1 MCGIVGIVST
11 EKPIPPGLIDKMA
24 LKVQHRGP
32 DLQACVRLEGCDLGH
47 RRLSIIDLST
57 GDQPMSDPTGRW
69 WIVYNGETY
78 NYRELKRELEN
89 KGVEFRTKSDTE
101 VILQGYI
108 VFGEDVVLHLNGQ
121 FAFAIWDDQ
130 KHVLFAAR
138 DRFGEKPFYWA
149 KSSTGDAFIFASEIK
164 ALLETNLLRPKLD
177 FSSVDLYLDL
187 YYVPPD
193 RTIYSNIFT
202 LQPGH
207 VLKWERGEVT
217 TRSYWKPAFSGD
229 TKITPHDAIEKL
241 RGLIR
246 TAVERQMVADVP
258 VGALLSGGLDSST
271 VVAFMSEFADRP
283 VMTFS
288 VGFGD
293 LIDELPFARAVA
305 QRYKTNHH
313 EIQMDIPVAE
323 ALERMSEVYD
333 EPFADS
339 SNIPTYLLAEFASR
353 YVKVCLSGDGGDELF
368 GGYSWYQPLLSGSKL
383 DSWEGGIGL
392 RKILQYSLKMASKI
406 LRRKDLWEERM
417 QIATLFP
424 IDHSHFWSKDVK
436 PPDPIN
442 TLRLNY
448 KRNGL
453 ISDMDR
459 VSAFD
464 INCYLAGDILVKV
477 DRAMLAHGLESRAPF
492 LDVELAEFV
501 LNLPW
506 QLRFKEIDNLKYL
519 LRASCQDLWPDSIQ
533 HRNKQGFG
541 APIDAWI
548 NRDDVKSLIR
558 QVFLPTH
565 PLRNLFSGLNKMQFD
580 QAPTAQKWT
589 LLCLG
594 LWLEHHADSI

>member
-1 MCGIVGIVST
+1 M
-11 EKPIPPGLIDKMA
+11 PIPPGLIDKMA
-24 LKVQHRGP
+24 AKVQHRGP
-32 DLQACVRLEGCDLGH
+32 DLQACIRLSGCDFGH

-57 GDQPMSDPTGRW
+57 GDQPMADSTGRW
-69 WIVYNGETY
+69 WIIYNGETY
-78 NYRELKRELEN
+78 NYRELKLELEGRGADF
-89 KGVEFRTKSDTE
+89 KTKSDTE

-108 VFGEDVVLHLNGQ
+108 VFGEDVVSHLNGQ
-121 FAFAIWDDQ
+121 FAFAIWDNQ
-130 KHVLFAAR
+130 EHILFAAR

-149 KSSTGDAFIFASEIK
+149 KSSTEEYFIFASEIK
-164 ALLETNLLRPKLD
+164 ALLETNLIRPKLD
-177 FSSVDLYLDL
+177 FSAVDLYLNL

-207 VLKWERGEVT
+207 ILRWERGQIT
-217 TRSYWKPAFSGD
+217 TRSYWKPTFSGN
-229 TKITPHDAIEKL
+229 TKITPEDAIEKL

-246 TAVERQMVADVP
+246 RAVERQMVADVP
-258 VGALLSGGLDSST
+258 VGAFLSGGLDSST
-271 VVAFMSEFADRP
+271 VVAFMSEFADQP

-323 ALERMSEVYD
+323 TLERMSIVYD

-368 GGYSWYQPLLSGSKL
+368 GGYSWYQQLLGGSEL
-383 DSWEGGIGL
+383 DPRKGEIALQKTLQNGL
-392 RKILQYSLKMASKI
+392 KTASKI

-424 IDHSHFWSKDVK
+424 INHTRFWSKDDK
-436 PPDPIN
+436 PLDPMN
-442 TLRLNY
+442 ALRMNY
-448 KRNGL
+448 KPDGS

-464 INCYLAGDILVKV
+464 INCYFAGDILVKV

-506 QLRFKEIDNLKYL
+506 QLRFKEIDHLKYL
-519 LRASCQDLWPDSIQ
+519 LRASCRDLWPDSIQ

-548 NRDDVKSLIR
+548 NRDEIKSLIR
-558 QVFLPTH
+558 RVFLPAS
-565 PLRNLFSGLNKMQFD
+565 PLGNLLSGLDETQFN
-580 QAPTAQKWT
+580 QAPAAQKWT

-594 LWLEHHADSI
+594 LWLEHHTDSI